1 MKSILG
7 RMSSY
12 LRILG
17 KYIGP
22 GFMIAVGYL
31 DPGNWA
37 TDMQGGSEYGYRLL
51 FIILMSNCVAI
62 FLQNLTIR
70 LGTVS
75 GYDLASA
82 SRRFFPRWINLILY
96 VLAEI
101 GIIATDIAEVI
112 GSAIALSLLFP
123 KLPLPAGVAITAAD
137 VLIVLMF
144 YNEEPENE
152 GSQVETASARMVRY
166 FELFV
171 MLLVLAVGIC
181 FAIELAY
188 SDIVAVDVFKGFL
201 PSKEIFTDS
210 GCLYSAIGIIGATV
224 MPHNLYLH
232 SFITQGR
239 CQEWRSRRPRVIR
252 QEEGWTVKPN
262 IRSVCVDGDT
272 STNNL
277 HYGLVDLVFALCF
290 AFFVNSAILIVA
302 SANFFYGPNTQR
314 QSVQDLFSAHDL
326 LNTYLGPPAA
336 IVFALALLCAGQSS
350 TLTATLAGQVIMSG
364 FLGMS
369 SRPWVRR
376 ILTRLVAIVPAMVA
390 ACVTGREGL
399 STMLVGSQVALSI
412 QLPFAVIPLVIFTS
426 MERCMKLDLVV
437 EHKEPRP
444 VPHKEP
450 SRFDKVVALWR
461 SQIFNV
467 FNPTRFS
474 KKVLNSLDNLR
485 GNGVTKHQG
494 QSTST
499 IPFEP
504 VLTDKVKPLEMK
516 LDEWPEPIIVKN
528 GWITKIVAIILSTT
542 LIGLNIYMVVALAL
556 GT

>member
-1 MKSILG
+1 MSSILFKV
-7 RMSSY
+7 SSY
-12 LRILG
+12 LRVLG

-51 FIILMSNCVAI
+51 FIILMSNLVAI

-82 SRRFFPRWINLILY
+82 SRRFFPKWINLILY

-112 GSAIALSLLFP
+112 GSAIALNLLFP

-137 VLIVLMF
+137 VLLVLMF
-144 YNEEPENE
+144 YNEEPESE
-152 GSQVETASARMVRY
+152 GSQTESSSARLVRY
-166 FELFV
+166 FEIFV
-171 MLLVLAVGIC
+171 MLLVLAVGVC
-181 FAIELAY
+181 FVIELAY
-188 SDIVAVDVFKGFL
+188 SDIVAVDLFKGFL
-201 PSKEIFTDS
+201 PSKEIFTDA

-239 CQEWRSRRPRVIR
+239 CQEWRSRRPRGDI
-252 QEEGWTVKPN
+252 KPL
-262 IRSVCVDGDT
+262 VVDPDTISISLERDT
-272 STNNL
+272 SQKVDVPYLARYIESNMKNNL

-290 AFFVNSAILIVA
+290 AFFVNCAILIVA
-302 SANFFYGPNTQR
+302 SSNFFYGPNTQR

-412 QLPFAVIPLVIFTS
+412 QLPFAVVPLIIFTS

-437 EHKEPRP
+437 EHKDLQPRP
-444 VPHKEP
+444 YQEKSHK
-450 SRFDKVVALWR
+450 
-461 SQIFNV
+461 
-467 FNPTRFS
+467 
-474 KKVLNSLDNLR
+474 
-485 GNGVTKHQG
+485 
-494 QSTST
+494 
-499 IPFEP
+499 
-504 VLTDKVKPLEMK
+504 
-516 LDEWPEPIIVKN
+516 WPKPIIVKN
-528 GWITKIVAIILSTT
+528 GLITKIVAIILSTI
-542 LIGLNIYMVVALAL
+542 LIGLNIYMVVALGL
-556 GT
+556 GI